1 MKKMLYAIILLVLLT
16 SFTITGCKR
25 SATKGGGGPE
35 ITSTADIPFPAA
47 PSANPNRL
55 TEIVSAT
62 KTAQAVPTKGLDE
75 KTPIPGDVSTI
86 PVATIETVEP
96 TAKSVV
102 IVPTA
107 TPGIPSTYTLQD
119 GEFPYCIARRFDV
132 NPGDLLAINNI
143 GGNVAPGTTL
153 KIPMDSKW
161 PVEFERS
168 LREHPATYTVQ
179 SGQSIYEIACLFGDA
194 DPNAI
199 IMANNL
205 QAPYSISSGQVLQ
218 IP

>member
-16 SFTITGCKR
+16 SFTIAGCTR
-25 SATKGGGGPE
+25 SATKGGGGVD

-62 KTAQAVPTKGLDE
+62 QTAQVAPTQGLEE
-75 KTPIPGDVSTI
+75 KTPVPGDVSTL
-86 PVATIETVEP
+86 PVATVETIEP
-96 TAKSVV
+96 TAKAVV

-107 TPGIPSTYTLQD
+107 TPGKPATYTLQD

-132 NPGDLLAINNI
+132 NPGDLLALNNI
-143 GGNVAPGTTL
+143 GGNVDPGVTL
-153 KIPMDSKW
+153 KIPVDSKW

-168 LREHPATYTVQ
+168 LRDHPATYTVQ
-179 SGQSIYEIACLFGDA
+179 TGQTIYEIACLFGDA

-199 IMANNL
+199 ILANDL
-205 QAPYSISSGQVLQ
+205 QAPYSVSAGQVLQ